1 MQGTAIIIG
10 NMIGGITGGGGAIL
24 PTFYILGD
32 GTIDGDNIIDESGNF
47 LVSELAP
54 NPAPYLLDAYTG
66 ATAGYSLRRLSS
78 TYTGF
83 AIKVQ
88 DNVGGATLDVGFNI
102 NRGLDTAAIAIY
114 GGVNDVF
121 VETWY
126 DQSGNGNNAVQA
138 TSANRPKIYDGAT
151 GVVTGSISGKPTI
164 FFDTNHKMPTTTT
177 ASTQTLS
184 LFSVAQGNTGRK
196 TILDIGSSNGFDLRT
211 WSTKNY
217 RLFWGDGS
225 TQQNIE
231 SPTSSKNETVYSVL
245 KTSTTLNVY
254 LNSSLDKSAIT
265 SLYTSNTIN
274 ISATGQLGGTANISE
289 IVLYTSDQS
298 ANRTGIETNINDFY
312 SIY

>member
-54 NPAPYLLDAYTG
+54 NPAPYLLNAYTG

-211 WSTKNY
+211 WSIKNY

-254 LNSSLDKSAIT
+254 LNSSLDGSAIS

-274 ISATGQLGGTANISE
+274 ISATGQIGGTANISE
-289 IVLYTSDQS
+289 IVLYTSA

>member
-164 FFDTNHKMPTTTT
+164 FFDPNHKMPTTTT

-211 WSTKNY
+211 WSIKNY

-254 LNSSLDKSAIT
+254 LNSSLDGSAIS

-274 ISATGQLGGTANISE
+274 ISATGQIGGTANISE
-289 IVLYTSDQS
+289 IVLYTSA

>member
-211 WSTKNY
+211 WSIKIIGC
-217 RLFWGDGS
+217 F
-225 TQQNIE
+225 
-231 SPTSSKNETVYSVL
+231 
-245 KTSTTLNVY
+245 
-254 LNSSLDKSAIT
+254 
-265 SLYTSNTIN
+265 
-274 ISATGQLGGTANISE
+274 GGTAARNKI
-289 IVLYTSDQS
+289 
-298 ANRTGIETNINDFY
+298 
-312 SIY
+312 